1 MEEVDCV
8 VIGAGVLGLATARTL
23 SATGLQVIVLESAGA
38 IGTGI
43 SSRNSEVIHAGI
55 YYQPGSLKATLCVE
69 GRTALYA
76 YCADRGVPHRRL
88 GKLLVATDESQLAA
102 LVALGERAVR
112 NGVAD
117 LVSLSGADARA
128 LEPAVNCKAA
138 ILSPSTGIV
147 DTHALMLALQADAE
161 ARGAIVALN
170 SPVCFGEVKNE
181 SILLNIGFDAP
192 MWLLARR
199 VVNAAGLDASAVAR
213 SLRGFPALL
222 APPIFYAK
230 GNYFGLTGVRP
241 PFQRLIYP
249 MPDEAGLG
257 VHVTLDLNGRVR
269 FGPDVEWIKSID
281 YHVDPGAA
289 HGFYDSIRRY
299 WPELPDGALTPDYAG
314 IRPKL
319 VGPGQPAVD
328 FVMQGCRDHGIAGL
342 VNLFGMES
350 PGITASLAIADMVR
364 RELGLH

>member
-1 MEEVDCV
+1 
-8 VIGAGVLGLATARTL
+8 
-23 SATGLQVIVLESAGA
+23 
-38 IGTGI
+38 
-43 SSRNSEVIHAGI
+43 
-55 YYQPGSLKATLCVE
+55 
-69 GRTALYA
+69 
-76 YCADRGVPHRRL
+76 
-88 GKLLVATDESQLAA
+88 
-102 LVALGERAVR
+102 
-112 NGVAD
+112 
-117 LVSLSGADARA
+117 
-128 LEPAVNCKAA
+128 
-138 ILSPSTGIV
+138 
-147 DTHALMLALQADAE
+147 MLALQADAE

-213 SLRGFPALL
+213 SLRGFPTLL

-328 FVMQGCRDHGIAGL
+328 FVIQGRRDHGIPGL

>member
-8 VIGAGVLGLATARTL
+8 IIGAGVLGLATARSL
-23 SATGLQVIVLESAGA
+23 SAAGLQVIVLEAAGA
-38 IGTGI
+38 IGTGV

-55 YYQPGSLKATLCVE
+55 YYQPGSLKAALCVQ
-69 GRTALYA
+69 GRAALYA
-76 YCADRGVPHRRL
+76 YCTDRDVPHRRI

-102 LVALGERAVR
+102 LVAIAERAVN

-117 LVSLSGADARA
+117 LVSLSSAAVRA

-170 SPVCFGEVKNE
+170 SHVCFGEIRNE

-192 MWLLARR
+192 MWLRARR

-213 SLRGFPALL
+213 SLRGFPANL

-230 GNYFGLTGVRP
+230 GNYFGLTGVPP

-249 MPDEAGLG
+249 IPDEAGLG

-269 FGPDVEWIKSID
+269 FGPDVEWIKDID
-281 YHVDPGAA
+281 YHLDPGAA
-289 HGFYDSIRRY
+289 RGFYDSIRRY
-299 WPELPDGALTPDYAG
+299 WPGLPDGALTPDYAG

-319 VGPGQPAVD
+319 VGQGQPAVD
-328 FVMQGCRDHGIAGL
+328 FIIQGSRDHGIAGL
-342 VNLFGMES
+342 VNLFGIES